1 VARDRR
7 DDRIAE
13 LERENAEL
21 RALVSSL
28 QTALA
33 AAEQRIRDLEAQ
45 LARYSGNSS
54 RPPSSDP
61 PNAPPPA
68 RRKPTGRKRG
78 GQPGHAKHTRVLVPP
93 EKVTR
98 THVLRPHAC
107 RRCGEAL
114 SGDDPAP
121 YRHQVVDVPKVVASV
136 EEYQLHTLVCD
147 GCRTSTRA
155 GLPVGVPTGQF
166 GPRLQA
172 MVSLCSGDYQMSKRQ
187 VECLVEDF
195 FGIPIALG
203 SISNLEQATS
213 EAIAAPVEQIAQAI
227 TKEPVVHADETG
239 WYERGRRAWLW
250 GAVSATMAFFVVR
263 ASRCTKAAKALLG
276 AAFAGILVSDRWS
289 AYTWV
294 DLARRQLCWAHLLRQ
309 FRGFQDH
316 GPEAKTIGGSLELL
330 TEAMF
335 HAWHQ
340 VRDATL
346 SRKAFEK
353 RMARLRNHVVAR
365 LHEGAA
371 CSARIVAGRCR
382 EILTL
387 EPALW
392 TFVHTPGVEPTN
404 NAAERILR
412 QGVLWRKGSFGTDSP
427 NGSRFVERILT
438 AVTTLR
444 LQKRNVLD
452 YMTAACE
459 AALHG
464 SSPPSLLPT

>member
-1 VARDRR
+1 MAPDAR
-7 DDRIAE
+7 DDRIAQ

-21 RALVSSL
+21 RAG
-28 QTALA
+28 LA
-33 AAEQRIRDLEAQ
+33 AAEQRIRDLEAR
-45 LARYSGNSS
+45 LALYSGNSS

-61 PNAPPPA
+61 PTAPRPV
-68 RRKPTGRKRG
+68 RRKRTGRKRG
-78 GQPGHAKHTRVLVPP
+78 GQPGHVKHTRELVPP

-98 THVLRPHAC
+98 THVVKPRSC
-107 RRCGEAL
+107 RRCAEPLAGNDA
-114 SGDDPAP
+114 AP
-121 YRHQVVDVPKVVASV
+121 YRHQVVDVPKVVATV
-136 EEYQLHTLVCD
+136 EEYQLHTLVCAH
-147 GCRTSTRA
+147 CKTPTRA
-155 GLPVGVPTGQF
+155 DLPVGVPTGQF

-172 MVSLCSGDYQMSKRQ
+172 MVSLCSGDYQLSKRQ

-213 EAIAAPVEQIAQAI
+213 EAIAEPVEQVAMAIAQ
-227 TKEPVVHADETG
+227 EPVVHADETG
-239 WYERGRRAWLW
+239 WYEGGRRAWLW
-250 GAVSATMAFFVVR
+250 GAVTATMAFFLVR
-263 ASRCTKAAKALLG
+263 ASRCTRAAKALLG

-289 AYTWV
+289 AYAWV
-294 DLARRQLCWAHLLRQ
+294 DVARRQLCWAHLLRH
-309 FRGFQDH
+309 FRGFQDR
-316 GPEAKTIGGSLELL
+316 GPEASPIGDALELL
-330 TEAMF
+330 TETMF
-335 HAWHQ
+335 HAWHR
-340 VRDATL
+340 VRDGTL
-346 SRKAFEK
+346 SRKAFQDL
-353 RMARLRNHVVAR
+353 MAQLRPHVVAR

-371 CSARIVAGRCR
+371 CSDRAVAGRCR
-382 EILTL
+382 EILAL

-412 QGVLWRKGSFGTDSP
+412 QGVLWRKSSFGTDSP
-427 NGSRFVERILT
+427 KGSRFVERILT

-464 SSPPSLLPT
+464 TSPPSLLPP